1 MITKKSRMLRTASRA
16 ELQIERDMLKKRKRN
31 NKHTKGQPIE
41 SKTDAPISQDI
52 GDSKYPSELSAK

>member
-1 MITKKSRMLRTASRA
+1 MLRTASRA